1 MSTLNIAIA
10 HDVESS
16 KDSEIITPSV
26 EFDYSEPLSS
36 RYLSQSKQI
45 ADMLTSFATSIP
57 REDFKSDI
65 LVTKYN
71 TELES
76 LKDRISEILTF
87 VSRDVYDSIVS
98 DFNLNL
104 QSVDKGELAK
114 LILEEYGSDSS
125 ESKFS
130 VKESTLDY
138 LNSKVS
144 LRNSSSDKSSEL
156 AKFSSRSLDTSSES
170 ARFNSQNSDSSNS
183 QFKFS
188 TSKADSGT
196 SSFNFGSL
204 QNSDSQ
210 IQSVNLKGSTL
221 IDAIT
226 DDASFSE
233 TSSDGSRSSF
243 EVKSDEVSDSSSKT
257 SDFVESSSDTSNS
270 TPELQ
275 VSESSDVSSESLI
288 MTDVKPDSSETK
300 VRELSDSTSS
310 DESEEEFRVVEV
322 LATDSSIEVP
332 KVVQSP
338 PFDSTIP
345 SATLE
350 SLASEL
356 KQDVSAKP
364 PKELSE
370 PKVVKASIP
379 DSKLPPNQE
388 IEAKWET
395 LLSDTSKKFEAPFK
409 AAEKRF
415 NNRAGNIEAWAS
427 EANDIA
433 ISVTSEVFNAGV
445 RMVRAADGELVKAI
459 TDLPGYMS
467 SIIRS
472 SIVCP
477 TNKFIYDISNS
488 VSNLVRTI
496 VDLPTTLV
504 DAAASALKSA
514 YSSMLN
520 SISDGFSNFTQGIES
535 KLMNFISDLFTKK
548 PRFTGLNRKFDYRTK
563 DRFTTR
569 YYSQDYSKLATEFIE
584 PDQDYAFGSAD
595 LSEESSIDTSESD
608 DRDVEGEMSRV
619 SKLDARSDSEA
630 INGAI
635 SEVSN
640 YSGEITKPNLKE
652 TSYSS
657 ALKKAKF
664 VESVTDESSYRSQ
677 RTDFKHTKSGLALKR
692 GDFKNSSQEFLSDAY
707 WDISITP
714 HNFGNSNL
722 TPPNI
727 LEYYG
732 SVREKLP
739 IISFDLSGEMID
751 NSDFELYNSFMTSY
765 PSMYSRMNRLTIS
778 LPEII
783 TRKDNRVGSSLRRFK
798 EDYIKYVTDSRLT
811 PSFRDFRYCSYEI
824 VVTKF
829 TQTWH
834 TVKTWKL
841 LGIPEFSNS
850 TRGGSDSSIEIGEIS
865 FNIVGEDLTTSEQS
879 RQDNE
884 LIRQNNES
892 TYNDLLA
899 EKEYYRR

>member
-16 KDSEIITPSV
+16 KDSEIVTPSV
-26 EFDYSEPLSS
+26 EFDSSEPLSS

-76 LKDRISEILTF
+76 LKDGISEILTF

-125 ESKFS
+125 DSKFS

-138 LNSKVS
+138 LNSRVS

-156 AKFSSRSLDTSSES
+156 AKFSS
-170 ARFNSQNSDSSNS
+170 QNSDSGV
-183 QFKFS
+183 
-188 TSKADSGT
+188 DSE
-196 SSFNFGSL
+196 SSSL
-204 QNSDSQ
+204 NLESLKNLDSQ

-221 IDAIT
+221 IDAT
-226 DDASFSE
+226 TGDASFKE
-233 TSSDGSRSSF
+233 T
-243 EVKSDEVSDSSSKT
+243 
-257 SDFVESSSDTSNS
+257 
-270 TPELQ
+270 
-275 VSESSDVSSESLI
+275 SSDVSSELLT
-288 MTDVKPDSSETK
+288 MTDIKPDSSETK
-300 VRELSDSTSS
+300 VGELSVSTPL
-310 DESEEEFRVVEV
+310 DESDNEFRVVEV
-322 LATDSSIEVP
+322 LAADSSIEVP

-370 PKVVKASIP
+370 PEVVEASIP
-379 DSKLPPNQE
+379 DSELPPSQE

-415 NNRAGNIEAWAS
+415 NNRTGNIEAWAS

-445 RMVRAADGELVKAI
+445 RMVRSADGELVKAI

-472 SIVCP
+472 SIVSP

-488 VSNLVRTI
+488 VSNLVRTT

-504 DAAASALKSA
+504 DAAASALKAA

-520 SISDGFSNFTQGIES
+520 SISDGFSNFTQGVES
-535 KLMNFISDLFTKK
+535 KLMGFISDLFTKK
-548 PRFTGLNRKFDYRTK
+548 PKFTGLNRKFDYRTK

-569 YYSQDYSKLATEFIE
+569 YYSQDYSLA
-584 PDQDYAFGSAD
+584 SAD
-595 LSEESSIDTSESD
+595 LSGESSIDTSESD

-619 SKLDARSDSEA
+619 SKLDTKSDSEA
-630 INGAI
+630 IKGAI
-635 SEVSN
+635 SEVSD

-652 TSYSS
+652 LSYSS
-657 ALKKAKF
+657 ELNETKF
-664 VESVTDESSYRSQ
+664 VDSVTDKSLYSTQGTYFDRSEP
-677 RTDFKHTKSGLALKR
+677 SGLALKR
-692 GDFKNSSQEFLSDAY
+692 SDFRNSSQEFLSDAY
-707 WDISITP
+707 WDIVISP
-714 HNFGNSNL
+714 HKFGSSDIL
-722 TPPNI
+722 PPNI
-727 LEYYG
+727 LDYYG
-732 SVREKLP
+732 SARRKLP

-783 TRKDNRVGSSLRRFK
+783 TRRDNSISSSLRRFK

-811 PSFRDFRYCSYEI
+811 PSFRNFRYCSYEI

-834 TVKTWKL
+834 RVKTWKL

-879 RQDNE
+879 RQDNPSK
-884 LIRQNNES
+884 IQTKDS

-899 EKEYYRR
+899 EKKYYR

>member
-76 LKDRISEILTF
+76 LKDGISEILTF

-125 ESKFS
+125 DSKFS

-144 LRNSSSDKSSEL
+144 LRNPSSDKSSEL
-156 AKFSSRSLDTSSES
+156 ANFSSRSLDMSSES
-170 ARFNSQNSDSSNS
+170 ARFNPQSSDSSNS
-183 QFKFS
+183 QLKFS
-188 TSKADSGT
+188 DSKVDSGA
-196 SSFNFGSL
+196 SSFSFGGL

-210 IQSVNLKGSTL
+210 IQSVSLKGSTL

-226 DDASFSE
+226 NDASFGE
-233 TSSDGSRSSF
+233 TSSDGSRSLF

-257 SDFVESSSDTSNS
+257 SDFVESSSDVSNS

-275 VSESSDVSSESLI
+275 LSESSDVSSESLT
-288 MTDVKPDSSETK
+288 MTDVKSDSLETK
-300 VRELSDSTSS
+300 VGKLSDSTSS
-310 DESEEEFRVVEV
+310 DESNDEFRVVEV
-322 LATDSSIEVP
+322 LAADSSIEVP

-370 PKVVKASIP
+370 PEVVKASIP
-379 DSKLPPNQE
+379 DSKLSPNQE

-415 NNRAGNIEAWAS
+415 NNRTGNIEAWAS

-445 RMVRAADGELVKAI
+445 RMVRSADGELVKAI

-472 SIVCP
+472 SIVSP

-488 VSNLVRTI
+488 VSNLIRTV
-496 VDLPTTLV
+496 VDLPTTLA
-504 DAAASALKSA
+504 DAAASALKAA

-535 KLMNFISDLFTKK
+535 KLINFISDLFTKK
-548 PRFTGLNRKFDYRTK
+548 PKFTGLNRRFDYRTK

-569 YYSQDYSKLATEFIE
+569 YYSQDYSSA
-584 PDQDYAFGSAD
+584 SAD
-595 LSEESSIDTSESD
+595 LSGESSIDTSESD

-619 SKLDARSDSEA
+619 SKLDAKSDSGA
-630 INGAI
+630 INGSI
-635 SEVSN
+635 SEVSDYN
-640 YSGEITKPNLKE
+640 GEITKPNLKE

-657 ALKKAKF
+657 ALKRAKF

-677 RTDFKHTKSGLALKR
+677 RTDFKHKKSSLALKR
-692 GDFKNSSQEFLSDAY
+692 GDFKNPSQEFLSDAY
-707 WDISITP
+707 WDISIEP

-732 SVREKLP
+732 SVRRKLP

-783 TRKDNRVGSSLRRFK
+783 TRRDNRINSSLRRFK

-865 FNIVGEDLTTSEQS
+865 FNIVGEDLTTLSS
-879 RQDNE
+879 RGKIVN
-884 LIRQNNES
+884 
-892 TYNDLLA
+892 
-899 EKEYYRR
+899 

>member
-45 ADMLTSFATSIP
+45 ADMLTSFAISIP

-71 TELES
+71 DELES
-76 LKDRISEILTF
+76 LKDGISEILTF

-138 LNSKVS
+138 LNFKVS
-144 LRNSSSDKSSEL
+144 LRNPSSDNSSEF
-156 AKFSSRSLDTSSES
+156 AKFSSQS
-170 ARFNSQNSDSSNS
+170 
-183 QFKFS
+183 
-188 TSKADSGT
+188 
-196 SSFNFGSL
+196 
-204 QNSDSQ
+204 SDSQ
-210 IQSVNLKGSTL
+210 IQSVNLKSSTF

-226 DDASFSE
+226 GDASFKE
-233 TSSDGSRSSF
+233 TSSDA
-243 EVKSDEVSDSSSKT
+243 
-257 SDFVESSSDTSNS
+257 
-270 TPELQ
+270 
-275 VSESSDVSSESLI
+275 SSESLT

-300 VRELSDSTSS
+300 VEELSVSIPL
-310 DESEEEFRVVEV
+310 DETDNEFRVVEV
-322 LATDSSIEVP
+322 LAADSSIEVP
-332 KVVQSP
+332 KVVQSL

-356 KQDVSAKP
+356 KQDVSANP

-370 PKVVKASIP
+370 PEVAKASIP
-379 DSKLPPNQE
+379 DSKLPPSQE
-388 IEAKWET
+388 IGAKWET

-415 NNRAGNIEAWAS
+415 NNRTGNIEAWAS

-445 RMVRAADGELVKAI
+445 RMVRSADGELVKAI

-472 SIVCP
+472 SIVSP

-488 VSNLVRTI
+488 VSNLIRTI

-504 DAAASALKSA
+504 DAAASALKAA
-514 YSSMLN
+514 YSSILG

-535 KLMNFISDLFTKK
+535 KLINFISDLFTKK

-569 YYSQDYSKLATEFIE
+569 YYSQDYSLA
-584 PDQDYAFGSAD
+584 SAD
-595 LSEESSIDTSESD
+595 LSGEPSIDTSESD

-619 SKLDARSDSEA
+619 SKLDTKSDSGA
-630 INGAI
+630 IDGVI
-635 SEVSN
+635 SEVSDYN
-640 YSGEITKPNLKE
+640 GEITKPNLKE
-652 TSYSS
+652 LSYSS
-657 ALKKAKF
+657 ELNKTKF
-664 VESVTDESSYRSQ
+664 IDSVTDKSSYSTQGTYFDRSEP
-677 RTDFKHTKSGLALKR
+677 SGLALKR
-692 GDFKNSSQEFLSDAY
+692 SDFRNSSQEFLSDAY
-707 WDISITP
+707 WDISIAP

-727 LEYYG
+727 LDYYG
-732 SVREKLP
+732 SARRKLP

-751 NSDFELYNSFMTSY
+751 NSDFELYSSFMTSY

-783 TRKDNRVGSSLRRFK
+783 TRKDNSISSSLRRFK

-811 PSFRDFRYCSYEI
+811 PSFRNFRYCSYEI

-834 TVKTWKL
+834 RVKTWKL

-879 RQDNE
+879 RQDNPSK
-884 LIRQNNES
+884 IQTKDS

-899 EKEYYRR
+899 EKRYR

>member
-76 LKDRISEILTF
+76 LKDGISEILTF

-114 LILEEYGSDSS
+114 LILGEYGSDSS

-170 ARFNSQNSDSSNS
+170 ARFNPQSSDSSSS
-183 QFKFS
+183 QLRFS
-188 TSKADSGT
+188 DSKVDSGT
-196 SSFNFGSL
+196 SSLNFGSL

-210 IQSVNLKGSTL
+210 IQSVSLKGSTL
-221 IDAIT
+221 IDTIT
-226 DDASFSE
+226 NDASFSE
-233 TSSDGSRSSF
+233 TSSDGSRSLF

-275 VSESSDVSSESLI
+275 VSESSDVSNESLT
-288 MTDVKPDSSETK
+288 MTDVKSDSSETK
-300 VRELSDSTSS
+300 VGKLSDSTSS
-310 DESEEEFRVVEV
+310 DESDDEFRVVEV
-322 LATDSSIEVP
+322 LAADSSIEAP

-370 PKVVKASIP
+370 PEVAKASIP
-379 DSKLPPNQE
+379 DSKLPPRQE

-415 NNRAGNIEAWAS
+415 NNRTGNIEAWAS

-445 RMVRAADGELVKAI
+445 RMVRSADGELVKAI

-472 SIVCP
+472 SIVSP

-488 VSNLVRTI
+488 VSNLIRTV

-504 DAAASALKSA
+504 DAAASALKAA
-514 YSSMLN
+514 YSSILG

-535 KLMNFISDLFTKK
+535 KLINFISDLFTKK

-569 YYSQDYSKLATEFIE
+569 YYSQDYSSA
-584 PDQDYAFGSAD
+584 SAD
-595 LSEESSIDTSESD
+595 LSGESSIDTSESD

-619 SKLDARSDSEA
+619 SKLDSKSDGEA

-635 SEVSN
+635 SEVSS

-652 TSYSS
+652 LLYSS
-657 ALKKAKF
+657 ELNKTKF
-664 VESVTDESSYRSQ
+664 VESVTDKSSYSTQ
-677 RTDFKHTKSGLALKR
+677 STYFGKSKTSGLALKR
-692 GDFKNSSQEFLSDAY
+692 SDLKNSSQEFLSDAY
-707 WDISITP
+707 WDISIAP
-714 HNFGNSNL
+714 HKFGNSDL

-732 SVREKLP
+732 SVRRRLP

-811 PSFRDFRYCSYEI
+811 PSFRNFRYCSYEI

-879 RQDNE
+879 MRDNE

-899 EKEYYRR
+899 EKEYYRNKNKRK